1 MSANISFQIE
11 TEQTIFN
18 TPQIKS
24 NERRNKRKNS
34 SDLIQKTN
42 KKQKMSSIN
51 FEKFEELN
59 KEYEALFEKVMQ
71 LESQS
76 AS

>member
-18 TPQIKS
+18 TSQIKS
-24 NERRNKRKNS
+24 NKRRNKRKNS
-34 SDLIQKTN
+34 SNLTEESN
-42 KKQKMSSIN
+42 KKQKMTSIN

-59 KEYEALFEKVMQ
+59 DEYENIFKNLQKKIEI
-71 LESQS
+71 L
-76 AS
+76 